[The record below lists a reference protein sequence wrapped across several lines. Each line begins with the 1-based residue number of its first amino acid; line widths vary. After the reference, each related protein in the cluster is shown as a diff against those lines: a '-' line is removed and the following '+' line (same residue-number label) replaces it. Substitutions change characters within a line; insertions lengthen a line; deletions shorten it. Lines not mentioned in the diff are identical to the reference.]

1 MSTVSLSFRTAETT
15 RDTLDEIAKSLDRN
29 RNWLINQAI
38 ENYLELHRWQ
48 IEHIEQSIRHTDAGG
63 RTYST
68 GEVRSRLAKHA
79 ESRRKAKSR

>member
-15 RDTLDEIAKSLDRN
+15 RDALDQIAKSVDRN
-29 RNWLINQAI
+29 RNWLINEAI

-48 IEHIEQSIRHTDAGG
+48 IEHIEQSIRHTEAGG

-68 GEVRSRLAKHA
+68 GEVRSRLARHA
-79 ESRRKAKSR
+79 ESRPKAESR